1 MREEHEKLIKFY
13 QEKQEKLKEVI
24 AKRDEVIRR
33 NAEAVTKRI
42 EDIQAKRDQQ
52 EAAEQD
58 NLEALV
64 KELQDKSNHFP
75 FLHFL

>member
-33 NAEAVTKRI
+33 NAEVVNKRI
-42 EDIQAKRDQQ
+42 EDIQAKRD
-52 EAAEQD
+52 
-58 NLEALV
+58 
-64 KELQDKSNHFP
+64 
-75 FLHFL
+75 